1 MLAKEYTSPMERK
14 SSSKRKAPMKREKN
28 IYVRPEI
35 EMIEIKLTHL
45 LANSH
50 EINVDS
56 EHQGDEEAD
65 FTKKRDNSRG
75 EWGNLWGD

>member
-1 MLAKEYTSPMERK
+1 
-14 SSSKRKAPMKREKN
+14 
-28 IYVRPEI
+28 
-35 EMIEIKLTHL
+35 MIEIELTHL

-56 EHQGDEEAD
+56 KHQGDEEAD

-75 EWGNLWGD
+75 VWGNLWGD